1 MLRAANQDICCA
13 LRVTILR
20 LERKGREEEEF
31 VCSQYGRTEGSG
43 LRGQGLADYR
53 EMTND

>member
-20 LERKGREEEEF
+20 FERKGREEEEF
-31 VCSQYGRTEGSG
+31 IRSQYGRTEGSG